1 MPLPRLPHGEPAP
14 SPEDAS
20 VTVTVARKVAVGREA
35 DFEQW
40 VQGIV
45 EAAAKFPG
53 FLGAGALRPP
63 EAGREWHV
71 VYRFADADKQR
82 AWEESAERA
91 AWLARADEFARQTGT
106 THVSGLETWFAL
118 PGRTAPAPPKWK
130 MAVVTFRRDLPSGA
144 AGQRGAGAADGG
156 LALAVSAS
164 CLRRGP
170 CAADDL
176 DCHAAAHP
184 TAAPLA
190 LPSIVRVCGSRDGH
204 RGPIVVGLAAGR
216 PDLRVWRELQS
227 PAVGTVARLLPICS
241 V

>member
-1 MPLPRLPHGEPAP
+1 MPRPRLPHGGPAA
-14 SPEDAS
+14 SPEDSS

-82 AWEESAERA
+82 AWEASAERA
-91 AWLARADEFARQTGT
+91 AWLARADEFAHHTGT

-130 MAVVTFRRDLPSGA
+130 MAVVTFA
-144 AGQRGAGAADGG
+144 AIY
-156 LALAVSAS
+156 
-164 CLRRGP
+164 
-170 CAADDL
+170 
-176 DCHAAAHP
+176 
-184 TAAPLA
+184 PLA
-190 LPSIVRVCGSRDGH
+190 LLANVVLAPRTAAWPLLFRPIAFAGVLVPLMTWIVMPR
-204 RGPIVVGLAAGR
+204 L
-216 PDLRVWRELQS
+216 
-227 PAVGTVARLLPICS
+227 TRLLRRWLYPR
-241 V
+241 